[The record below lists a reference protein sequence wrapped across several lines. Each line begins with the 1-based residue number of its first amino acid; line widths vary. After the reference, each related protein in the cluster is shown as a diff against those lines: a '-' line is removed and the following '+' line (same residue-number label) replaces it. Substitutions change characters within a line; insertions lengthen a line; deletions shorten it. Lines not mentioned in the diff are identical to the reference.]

1 MRQILVFSVLA
12 IAAIFLLSFSASA
25 DEPVYENPELELK
38 FNLKEENDGLSPQN
52 KLPGEVEATKTVM
65 AQYDDYVGFRTNREP
80 VDVGTWTS
88 DPVEFD
94 LSISIKSFDIWWEDT
109 EGSDDSCEW
118 TITIKVNDQDIS
130 EDTSGCKH
138 DGGEIAKATHELAT
152 SADLV
157 AGDTLG
163 IKLVYEGWDDIKIY
177 YDNITYDT
185 GLNIAGGHILF
196 FGGEWVGSEVNIEF
210 AEAWPVNWNTN
221 LDGGFVMI
229 KGAEGYMANNSKA
242 NVGEGNEYT
251 IQMANGSAD
260 ITSTIITW
268 TEITGTGIQ
277 LMMDYTTFDH
287 MPSSNGTGKTAL
299 VTLTLEKTVPEE
311 EPGNQTENEKCVD
324 GDTKIAED
332 GCNQCICNNEKWSCT
347 EVDCNPD
354 DNTAKEDDIEEE
366 DDSLL
371 PSISLI
377 SSIAAIGIIALRRRY

>member
-25 DEPVYENPELELK
+25 DEPAYENPELELK

-52 KLPGEVEATKTVM
+52 KLPGEPEATKQVN
-65 AQYDDYVGFRTNREP
+65 AQYDDYTVIKSGREP

-177 YDNITYDT
+177 YDNVTYDT
-185 GLNIAGGHILF
+185 GLNIAGGHVLF
-196 FGGEWVGSEVNIEF
+196 FGGVWAGSEVNVEF

-229 KGAEGYMANNSKA
+229 MGADGYMADNQLA
-242 NVGEGNEYT
+242 AVTEGTEYT
-251 IQMANGSAD
+251 ITLPNGSAD
-260 ITSTIITW
+260 VTSTIITW

-287 MPSSNGTGKTAL
+287 MPGNNSANGTVKPAL
-299 VTLTLEKTVPEE
+299 VTLTLEKAA
-311 EPGNQTENEKCVD
+311 GIL
-324 GDTKIAED
+324 GDED
-332 GCNQCICNNEKWSCT
+332 G
-347 EVDCNPD
+347 
-354 DNTAKEDDIEEE
+354 
-366 DDSLL
+366 LL
-371 PSISLI
+371 GLPGFE
-377 SSIAAIGIIALRRRY
+377 IAIVIPAIIFVARKFRN